1 MVKDIRHL
9 PRDIRKLVTEARAE
23 AAAEIH
29 ESLQNRSP
37 YWTGT
42 FAESWVVSKSE
53 VQATKPRAEHID
65 PETGLTQNLNRPASS
80 IFREISQNVN
90 QKVYGPLNSPVF
102 IGNETDYAAFVINR
116 VKHPVDPLK
125 YEDMFRAGFN
135 TTPRPNVPNW
145 YDVYTKSKEIF
156 KDMDKGF
163 KVKGFSAKTTKPAG
177 RY

>member
-9 PRDIRKLVTEARAE
+9 PRDLRKLVTEARAE

-42 FAESWVVSKSE
+42 FAESWVVSSTE
-53 VQATKPRAEHID
+53 VQATEPRLEERDQDGNMKGH
-65 PETGLTQNLNRPASS
+65 NRPASS
-80 IFREISQNVN
+80 IFRQISQKIN
-90 QKVYGPLNSPVF
+90 QKVYAPLTGPVF
-102 IGNETDYAAFVINR
+102 IGNKTNYAAFVIN
-116 VKHPVDPLK
+116 KAKLP
-125 YEDMFRAGFN
+125 EDKTMYKDLFDMGAN

-145 YDVYTKSKEIF
+145 YDVYTQSKEIF

-163 KVKGFSAKTTKPAG
+163 KVKGFLGKTTKPAG

>member
-42 FAESWVVSKSE
+42 FAESWIVSPTE
-53 VQATKPRAEHID
+53 VQATKPRIENRD
-65 PETGLTQNLNRPASS
+65 PETGNMQSIDRPASS
-80 IFREISQNVN
+80 VFREISQKVN
-90 QKVYGPLNSPVF
+90 QKVYEPLTSPVF
-102 IGNETDYAAFVINR
+102 IGNQTDYAAFVINKK
-116 VKHPVDPLK
+116 KHPDDGTMYKDLFDK
-125 YEDMFRAGFN
+125 GAN

-156 KDMDKGF
+156 KDIDKGF
-163 KVKGFSAKTTKPAG
+163 KVKGFLGKTTKPAG

>member
-9 PRDIRKLVTEARAE
+9 PRDLRKLVTEARAE

-42 FAESWVVSKSE
+42 FAESWIVSDTE
-53 VQATKPRAEHID
+53 VQATKPRIGERNKD
-65 PETGLTQNLNRPASS
+65 GNMGGFDRPASN
-80 IFREISQNVN
+80 IFRQISQTMN
-90 QKVYGPLNSPVF
+90 QKVYAPLKSPVF
-102 IGNETDYAAFVINR
+102 IGNEADYAAFVINKK
-116 VKHPVDPLK
+116 KHP
-125 YEDMFRAGFN
+125 EDGTMYKDLFDEGAN

-145 YDVYTKSKEIF
+145 YDVYTQSKEIF

-163 KVKGFSAKTTKPAG
+163 KVKGFLAKTSKPAG
-177 RY
+177 TY